1 MTAQLDQE
9 ARALLRLLLQV
20 LQNADPNDPKTF
32 ITYSEAH
39 LRLGLKV
46 QFQNPGRSLQQQGL
60 NSLADWAKAQGVPA
74 ITGLIVREVERDPGP
89 GYFRFYGKREID
101 DLPWWI
107 NEIKRAKQFDWAAH
121 QPQGPIGASAQSEIH
136 DAGSTKLTVSAIAR
150 PDSRFFLKSEYGPL
164 SSEWPVVAFSSEAF
178 GLKLQRDFRPDTDF
192 IVYTG
197 TGGVATRNPE
207 HRARLL
213 SVIRIDTQEIRLT
226 ETAIPEDIWNWAHT
240 NYPGQWEN
248 CFRALE
254 GWKIVDY
261 PRTAE
266 VIPESYANMG
276 KYPHRGGVLEI
287 VGEERLALLELA
299 IAPVA
304 LAGENL
310 SVEVED
316 KTASATESEMFNEA
330 KRIANLIFA
339 RVAVSG
345 TTLEHTAPERTA
357 PDNLVINVRELLRAR
372 PLVCYL
378 CGGPMQIKPR
388 NRLLQPSPD
397 RIDSSI
403 GDYGPQNLKLA
414 HLACNLGKNASS
426 VAEFHQW
433 LEVLRHV

>member
-1 MTAQLDQE
+1 MTAQLNQE
-9 ARALLRLLLQV
+9 SQALLRLLLQV
-20 LQNADPNDPKTF
+20 LHNADPNDPKTF

-39 LRLGLKV
+39 ARLGLNV

-74 ITGLIVREVERDPGP
+74 ITGLIVREVERDPGA
-89 GYFRFYGKREID
+89 GYFKFHGKREID
-101 DLPWWI
+101 DLAWWI
-107 NEIKRAKQFDWAAH
+107 NEIKRAKQFDWTPYL
-121 QPQGPIGASAQSEIH
+121 PQEPMGTSWPSTIY
-136 DAGSTKLTVSAIAR
+136 DAESMKLTISAIAR
-150 PDSRFFLKSEYGPL
+150 PSSRFFLKSEYGPL
-164 SSEWPVVAFSSEAF
+164 SSDWPVVAFSSEAF
-178 GLKLQRDFRPDTDF
+178 GVKLQRDFRPDTDF

-197 TGGVATRNPE
+197 TGGVETRNPV

-213 SVIRIDTQEIRLT
+213 SVVRIDTQEIRQT
-226 ETAIPEDIWNWAHT
+226 VTAIPENIWIWAHA

-266 VIPESYANMG
+266 VIPDGYSKIG

-287 VGEERLALLELA
+287 VGKERLALLKRA
-299 IAPVA
+299 IIPVA

-316 KTASATESEMFNEA
+316 KTASANEREMLNEA
-330 KRIANLIFA
+330 RRIANLIFA

-357 PDNLVINVRELLRAR
+357 PDNLVINIRELLRAR

-378 CGGPMQIKPR
+378 CGGLMRIKPR

-403 GDYGPQNLKLA
+403 GDYGLQNLKLA

-426 VAEFHQW
+426 VAEFQQW
-433 LEVLRHV
+433 LEILKHV